1 MIELIRKYKSVLL
14 FILTFLGVYLL
25 LSIFY
30 GLYLRYGHSERYY
43 PDYLTHQVAQ
53 HSEWLVNKLGYVSN
67 IEPHPEEASMK
78 LYVDNVLVARVVEGC
93 NAVSV
98 IILFIAFVLAFFQGI
113 KRTLGFIGVGMVLIY
128 MLNIV
133 RIAILSIGLYAYPE
147 YERLLHDVVFPGIIY
162 GLVVVLWIYW
172 VQTYKIHVR

>member
-1 MIELIRKYKSVLL
+1 ML
-14 FILTFLGVYLL
+14 FILTFLGVYLV

-43 PDYLTHQVAQ
+43 PEFITHQVAQ
-53 HSEWLVNKLGYVSN
+53 QSECMVKQLGYASA

-78 LYVDNVLVARVVEGC
+78 LSVENVFVARVVGGC

-98 IILFIAFVLAFFQGI
+98 IILFASFVLAFFQGF
-113 KRTLGFIGVGMVLIY
+113 KRTILFILTGIVLIY
-128 MLNIV
+128 FLNII

-147 YERLLHDVVFPGIIY
+147 YRTVLHDIVFPGIIY
-162 GLVVVLWIYW
+162 GLVVLLWVYW
-172 VQTYKIHVR
+172 VRSFKVNAS